1 MALPRATLAD
11 YLNKPTTKR
20 GREHHRRLITVDW
33 MGASLREYE
42 RAAIRFMPGKR
53 IWRLERARV
62 PVPESVLK
70 YFDSVGARVSVLARR
85 EVPRKNGVAKAVA
98 SAVGLECRGRHNPFD
113 PFNGCWRQGHETLI
127 AWRVYS
133 RCADNW
139 SNRQERDVVG
149 DDWKTICEAG
159 AQRHN
164 TNCECGRRIGWT
176 TADRYFRQHAKSVVP
191 SHVQQRF
198 RFLRKPAMPETE
210 SRSRDRA
217 AVTSATSRRSS
228 SQKVPDILR

>member
-1 MALPRATLAD
+1 
-11 YLNKPTTKR
+11 
-20 GREHHRRLITVDW
+20 

-42 RAAIRFMPGKR
+42 ESGNPIHAWEAHLAPRK
-53 IWRLERARV
+53 ARV

-113 PFNGCWRQGHETLI
+113 PFNGCWRQGHEILI

-133 RCADNW
+133 CCADNW

-159 AQRHN
+159 AQRHD
-164 TNCECGRRIGWT
+164 TTCECGRRIGWT

-191 SHVQQRF
+191 SHLQQRF

-217 AVTSATSRRSS
+217 AATSATSRRSS
-228 SQKVPDILR
+228 SQKVADILR